1 MDICNIVYHSSFYT
15 LVPASK
21 TVLLRVELIT
31 MVERITVMMLAHM
44 RNSETADVTT
54 GKLKLQIAVKSVAIN
69 ILSSLF
75 HLLLQCST
83 SVIGTLQPR
92 QHVVLYPHKLVCV
105 CVSVAIAIVE
115 LNRQPKFR
123 LPAT

>member
-1 MDICNIVYHSSFYT
+1 
-15 LVPASK
+15 
-21 TVLLRVELIT
+21 

-105 CVSVAIAIVE
+105 RVYISVAIAIVE